1 MQLPSLRRQRLL
13 LALVGLEK
21 ERNRRYLTEIELQKL
36 LFLFGAETERQD
48 YSFVPFKQG
57 CYSFTADRDL
67 KVMVERNLLSLNRKR
82 VRLGERVRLNGIMG
96 NSEFKYLEEWLGRN
110 TARGDA
116 LIAETYKMHPYFA
129 TKSERLDDLKQ
140 MNLLSQN
147 TLRKIREAKHGM
159 VSDKKIIFT
168 IGYEG
173 IDVETYIAKLI
184 DHDVKVLC
192 DVRKNPI
199 SRKFG
204 FSKGFL
210 RVTLPK
216 FGIEYMHYPD
226 LGIESQFRREL
237 SSAKDYKTLF
247 RKYTRT
253 LTTSNSNIIEIQNLA
268 KKNDRLALTCFESEY
283 KFCHRH
289 CISDFLFIHSK
300 VLKQFKKE
308 HI

>member
-36 LFLFGAETERQD
+36 LFLFGTEAERQD

-82 VRLGERVRLNGIMG
+82 VRLGERVRLDGILG

-210 RVTLPK
+210 MKTLPE
-216 FGIEYMHYPD
+216 FGIEYKHYPD
-226 LGIESQFRREL
+226 LGIESKFRREL
-237 SSAKDYKTLF
+237 FTADDYSELF
-247 RKYTRT
+247 KIYRKS
-253 LTTSNSNIIEIQNLA
+253 LTTSSPSILEIQDLVMSRPRIA
-268 KKNDRLALTCFESEY
+268 ITCFEAKPE
-283 KFCHRH
+283 FCHRH
-289 CISDFLFIHSK
+289 CVADFL
-300 VLKQFKKE
+300 KE
-308 HI
+308 HSARKKLQIRSI